1 MKHKITTAL
10 VGTLCGLGLSSAI
23 AQTTVSGNLNLAYH
37 AVSVKSTATGSGSY
51 RTTGQETQINIQNKG
66 TLSNGM
72 AYAAGFSWELDGNE
86 ALGDSTA
93 GSASDSSN
101 GRNENTY
108 IDLYFNKDTYV
119 SISSDHILNSD
130 NTLTNLVGWG
140 YLGAQGVNNST
151 SLYPTSFNDSG
162 YGIGVVS
169 NFGPATF
176 AIGYQPNP
184 GKAGGSSDTGH
195 NAKAGEDS
203 NANSKVEATIRGDL
217 GVKGLDVLVSAA
229 WQDAAGVA
237 SSGTLPKDPNGRR
250 VAAKYNFGSVTVA
263 ADYIKLAGQNIT
275 SASNMASVTNGA
287 GAGTATT
294 NNAHDLTGKSAAIAY
309 AITPA
314 LSVGYTRSI
323 GETNQAGFADEKVN
337 MFAVGYNL
345 GAVVLQAQ
353 HRDGT
358 GLGGGTG
365 DAGKG
370 QVTSV
375 MLSTKF

>member
-37 AVSVKSTATGSGSY
+37 AVSVKSVTNGSGSY

-119 SISSDHILNSD
+119 SISSDHIPNSD
-130 NTLTNLVGWG
+130 VTLTNLVGWG

-162 YGIGVVS
+162 YGIGIVS
-169 NFGPATF
+169 NVGPATL

-195 NAKAGEDS
+195 NIKSGEDS
-203 NANSKVEATIRGDL
+203 NANAKVEATLRGDL

-229 WQDAAGVA
+229 WQDAAGV
-237 SSGTLPKDPNGRR
+237 SSAGTVPKDPNGRR
-250 VAAKYNFGSVTVA
+250 VSAKYNFGSVTVA
-263 ADYIKLAGQNIT
+263 GDYIKLNGQNVT
-275 SASNMASVTNGA
+275 PASN
-287 GAGTATT
+287 GTATT
-294 NNAHDLTGKSAAIAY
+294 TNAHDLTGKSAAVAY

-323 GETNQAGFADEKVN
+323 AETNVAGNVDEKVN
-337 MFAVGYNL
+337 MYAVGYNL

-353 HRDGT
+353 HRDGQ
-358 GLGGGTG
+358 GLGGTTG

-370 QVTSV
+370 QVTSF
-375 MLSTKF
+375 MISTKF

>member
-37 AVSVKSTATGSGSY
+37 AVSVKSNAAGAGSY
-51 RTTGQETQINIQNKG
+51 RTTGQETQINLQNKG

-101 GRNENTY
+101 GRNENTF

-130 NTLTNLVGWG
+130 VTLTNLVGWG

-162 YGIGVVS
+162 YGIGIVS
-169 NFGPATF
+169 NLGPASL

-184 GKAGGSSDTGH
+184 GKAGGSADTGH

-203 NANSKVEATIRGDL
+203 NSNSKVEATLRGDL

-229 WQDAAGVA
+229 WQDNAGVA
-237 SSGTLPKDPNGRR
+237 SAGTNPKDPNGRR
-250 VAAKYNFGSVTVA
+250 VSAKYNFGSVTVA
-263 ADYIKLAGQNIT
+263 ADYIKLNGQNIT
-275 SASNMASVTNGA
+275 SAGTQGGA
-287 GAGTATT
+287 TAGTATT
-294 NNAHDLTGKSAAIAY
+294 TNAHDLVGKSAAIAY

-314 LSVGYTRSI
+314 ISVGYTRSI
-323 GETNQAGFADEKVN
+323 AETNQPGFADEKVN
-337 MFAVGYNL
+337 MYAVGYNL

-353 HRDGT
+353 HRDGK
-358 GLGGGTG
+358 GLGGGVG
-365 DAGKG
+365 AAGEG
-370 QVTSV
+370 QVTSFMV
-375 MLSTKF
+375 STKF

>member
-23 AQTTVSGNLNLAYH
+23 AQTTVSGNLNVAYH
-37 AVSVKSTATGSGSY
+37 AVSVKQAVTGSGSY

-72 AYAAGFSWELDGNE
+72 AYAAGFSWEIDGNE

-101 GRNENTY
+101 GRNENAY
-108 IDLYFNKDTYV
+108 IDLYFNKDTFL
-119 SISSDHILNSD
+119 SISQDHIPNSD
-130 NTLTNLVGWG
+130 VTLTNLVGWG

-151 SLYPTSFNDSG
+151 SLYPTSFNDAG
-162 YGIGVVS
+162 YGIGIVS
-169 NFGPATF
+169 NLGPATVS
-176 AIGYQPNP
+176 IGYQPNP

-195 NAKAGEDS
+195 NIKAGEDS
-203 NANSKVEATIRGDL
+203 NANAKVEATLRGDL

-237 SSGTLPKDPNGRR
+237 STGTVPKDPNGRR
-250 VAAKYNFGSVTVA
+250 VAAKYNFGSITVA

-275 SASNMASVTNGA
+275 SAGTQSGA
-287 GAGTATT
+287 TAGTATT
-294 NNAHDLTGKSAAIAY
+294 NNIHDLTGKSAAIAY

-323 GETNQAGFADEKVN
+323 GETNQPGFADEKVN
-337 MFAVGYNL
+337 MYAVGYNL

-353 HRDGT
+353 HRDGQ

>member
-37 AVSVKSTATGSGSY
+37 AVSVKSNAAGAGSY
-51 RTTGQETQINIQNKG
+51 RTTGQETQINLQNKG

-101 GRNENTY
+101 GRNENTF

-130 NTLTNLVGWG
+130 VTLTNLVGWG

-162 YGIGVVS
+162 YGIGIVS
-169 NFGPATF
+169 NLGPASL

-184 GKAGGSSDTGH
+184 GKAGGSADTGH
-195 NAKAGEDS
+195 NVKAGEDS
-203 NANSKVEATIRGDL
+203 IANSKVEATLRGDL

-229 WQDAAGVA
+229 WQDSENLNTTVN
-237 SSGTLPKDPNGRR
+237 PDPNGRR
-250 VAAKYNFGSVTVA
+250 FAAKYNFGSLTVA
-263 ADYIKLAGQNIT
+263 ADYIRLAGQNIT
-275 SASNMASVTNGA
+275 SASNMAGVTNGA
-287 GAGTATT
+287 AAGTATT
-294 NNAHDLTGKSAAIAY
+294 NRQHTLTGKSAAIAY
-309 AITPA
+309 SLTPA
-314 LSVGYTRSI
+314 ISVGYTRSI
-323 GETNQAGFADEKVN
+323 AETNQANFADEKVN
-337 MFAVGYNL
+337 MYAVGYNL

-353 HRDGT
+353 HRDGE

-375 MLSTKF
+375 MISTKF

>member
-37 AVSVKSTATGSGSY
+37 AVSVKSVTTGSGSY

-101 GRNENTY
+101 GRNENTF

-130 NTLTNLVGWG
+130 VTLTNLVGWG

-162 YGIGVVS
+162 YGIGIVS
-169 NFGPATF
+169 NLGPASL

-184 GKAGGSSDTGH
+184 GKAGGSADSGH

-229 WQDAAGVA
+229 WQDNAGVA
-237 SSGTLPKDPNGRR
+237 SAGTNPKDPNGRR
-250 VAAKYNFGSVTVA
+250 VSAKYNFGSVTVA
-263 ADYIKLAGQNIT
+263 GDYIKLNGQNIT
-275 SASNMASVTNGA
+275 SAATQGGA
-287 GAGTATT
+287 TAGSATT
-294 NNAHDLTGKSAAIAY
+294 TNAHDLVGKSAAIAY

-314 LSVGYTRSI
+314 ISVGYTRSI
-323 GETNQAGFADEKVN
+323 AETNQPGFADEKVN
-337 MFAVGYNL
+337 MYAVGYNL

-353 HRDGT
+353 HRDGK
-358 GLGGGTG
+358 GLGGGVG
-365 DAGKG
+365 VGGEG
-370 QVTSV
+370 QVTSF
-375 MLSTKF
+375 MISTKF

>member
-23 AQTTVSGNLNLAYH
+23 AQTTVSGNLNIAYH
-37 AVSVKSTATGSGSY
+37 AVSVKAGAGSLNSY

-101 GRNENTY
+101 GRNENAY

-130 NTLTNLVGWG
+130 VTMTNLVGWG
-140 YLGAQGVNNST
+140 YLGAQGVNNAT

-162 YGIGVVS
+162 YGIGIVS
-169 NFGPATF
+169 NLGPATL

-195 NAKAGEDS
+195 NIKLAEDS
-203 NANSKVEATIRGDL
+203 SANSKVEATLRGNL
-217 GVKGLDVLVSAA
+217 GVTGLDVLVSAA
-229 WQDAAGVA
+229 WQDAANIGSTGANV
-237 SSGTLPKDPNGRR
+237 DPNGRR
-250 VAAKYNFGSVTVA
+250 IAAKYNFGSLTVA
-263 ADYIKLAGQNIT
+263 ADYIRLAGQNVT
-275 SASNMASVTNGA
+275 QANSA
-287 GAGTATT
+287 ATT
-294 NNAHDLTGKSAAIAY
+294 NNLHTLVGKSAGIAY
-309 AITPA
+309 AVTPA

-323 GETNQAGFADEKVN
+323 AETNQSGFVDEKVN

-345 GAVVLQAQ
+345 GAVTLQAQ
-353 HRDGT
+353 HRDGEGIA
-358 GLGGGTG
+358 GLAG
-365 DAGKG
+365 DTGKG
-370 QVTSV
+370 QVTSL

>member
-1 MKHKITTAL
+1 MKNKITTAL
-10 VGTLCGLGLSSAI
+10 VGTLFGLGLNSAI

-37 AVSVKSTATGSGSY
+37 AVSVKQATTAGLNSY
-51 RTTGQETQINIQNKG
+51 RTTAQETQINIQNKG

-101 GRNENTY
+101 GRNENTF

-119 SISSDHILNSD
+119 SISSDHIPNSD
-130 NTLTNLVGWG
+130 VTLTNLVGWG
-140 YLGAQGVNNST
+140 YLGAQGVNNAT

-162 YGIGVVS
+162 YGIGIVS
-169 NFGPATF
+169 NLGPATL

-184 GKAGGSSDTGH
+184 GKAGGSADTGH
-195 NAKAGEDS
+195 NMKLAEDS
-203 NANSKVEATIRGDL
+203 SANSKVEATLRGDL

-229 WQDAAGVA
+229 WQDATQT
-237 SSGTLPKDPNGRR
+237 SSNGLVNSADPNGRR
-250 VAAKYNFGSVTVA
+250 VSAKYNFGQVTVA
-263 ADYIKLAGQNIT
+263 ADYIRLAGQN
-275 SASNMASVTNGA
+275 VTPA
-287 GAGTATT
+287 GGTATT
-294 NNAHDLTGKSAAIAY
+294 TGNHTLVGKSAAIAY

-314 LSVGYTRSI
+314 FSIGYTRSI
-323 GETNQAGFADEKVN
+323 AETNQAGNIDEKVN
-337 MFAVGYNL
+337 MFAAGYNL

-353 HRDGT
+353 HRDGE
-358 GLGGGTG
+358 GIAGQTG
-365 DAGKG
+365 DTGKG

-375 MLSTKF
+375 MISTKF

>member
-37 AVSVKSTATGSGSY
+37 AVSVKSVTTGSGSY

-140 YLGAQGVNNST
+140 YLGSQGVNNST

-162 YGIGVVS
+162 YGIGIVS
-169 NFGPATF
+169 NLGPATL

-184 GKAGGSSDTGH
+184 GKAGGSADTGH

-203 NANSKVEATIRGDL
+203 NSNSKVEATLRGDL

-229 WQDAAGVA
+229 WQDNAGVA
-237 SSGTLPKDPNGRR
+237 STGTNPKDPNGRR
-250 VAAKYNFGSVTVA
+250 VSGKYNFGSVTVA

-275 SASNMASVTNGA
+275 SAATQGGA
-287 GAGTATT
+287 TAGTATT
-294 NNAHDLTGKSAAIAY
+294 SNAHDLTGKSAAIAY

-314 LSVGYTRSI
+314 ISVGYTRSI
-323 GETNQAGFADEKVN
+323 AETSQPGFADEKVN
-337 MFAVGYNL
+337 MYAVGYNL

-353 HRDGT
+353 HRDGK
-358 GLGGGTG
+358 GLGGGVG
-365 DAGKG
+365 AGGEG
-370 QVTSV
+370 QVTSFMV
-375 MLSTKF
+375 STKF